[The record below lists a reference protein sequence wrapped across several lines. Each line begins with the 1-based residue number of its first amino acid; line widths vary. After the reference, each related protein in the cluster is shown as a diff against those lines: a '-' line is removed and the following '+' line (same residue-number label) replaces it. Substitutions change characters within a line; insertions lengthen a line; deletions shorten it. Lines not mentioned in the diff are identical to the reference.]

1 MKKAVLALAAVLL
14 VPCFVFAQPD
24 AMDAKEDLQKEQ
36 KHENVT
42 LGDEAQEVQKG
53 IVAFK
58 AQTARTMSNKDL
70 DLDTK
75 INFITENLMIQ
86 VMDKFDDFDK
96 SYNEKVKAVQ
106 GTKSSVRKITELT
119 KQYSLERNQLINE
132 LASPLADVAMLALFG
147 CAHLERII
155 ASYDEAS
162 PLADGT
168 EWLDFV
174 SDNLDR
180 MGHWYTVAE
189 PIKRFVLALPA
200 KQ

>member
-132 LASPLADVAMLALFG
+132 LASPLAD
-147 CAHLERII
+147 
-155 ASYDEAS
+155 
-162 PLADGT
+162 GT